1 MVIKWQ
7 KPAQVDLKSYFKFT
21 KTLHPQ
27 EYIFDLINYIDT
39 LKIFPDLGKD
49 YIEINNIKV
58 KMLIYKMHK
67 IFYYIKDNQI
77 NILKVA
83 HGHMNEDTI
92 LKTFNKFF
100 KW

>member
-1 MVIKWQ
+1 MAKTSSIR
-7 KPAQVDLKSYFKFT
+7 FT

-27 EYIFDLINYIDT
+27 EYILNLIDYIYT
-39 LKIFPDLGKD
+39 IKIFPDLGKD
-49 YIEINNIKV
+49 YIEINHIKV
-58 KMLIYKMHK
+58 KLLIYKMHK

-92 LKTFNKFF
+92 LKTFNEFF
-100 KW
+100 KL